1 MGFFDDFKEDIKK
14 EMGDVKKSV
23 KTAQLKSE
31 LRELERQTDAAFAAI
46 GRIVVEKDGIA
57 TFGEDGENLERLLT
71 KVAEKKAEIRE
82 FEGVK

>member
-23 KTAQLKSE
+23 QIAQLKSD
-31 LRELERQTDAAFAAI
+31 LRELERQTDAIFAII
-46 GRIVVEKDGIA
+46 GRAFVEKEGISGFGDDG
-57 TFGEDGENLERLLT
+57 DKLEKLLA

-82 FEGVK
+82 AEGAE